1 MRNLVRISAWVM
13 IVVGVFLALA
23 GAAFGEWSR
32 AAQGALFVVLGVY
45 FLRSKE

>member
-23 GAAFGEWSR
+23 GLAFKEWGR
-32 AAQGALFVVLGVY
+32 TAQGALFVVLGIY
-45 FLRSKE
+45 FLRSKD